1 MTTNRPLRYLRV
13 SLLSACNL
21 NCSYCRP
28 EGEAGPVLVAPAD
41 RTCSVI
47 DFLIQ
52 AGIRKVRF
60 TGGEPTLHKDLA
72 AVVARVKALDNSVHT
87 AITTNGVLLETL
99 APALASAG
107 LDSANISLDT
117 LDPAKFHS
125 ITRRDQ
131 LDRVITGIE
140 TTAQHIKRVK
150 LNCVLVRGTNDEEVP
165 DLIRF
170 ADARGLDIRFIEY
183 MPNRFSAPGDTRFI
197 SGDEVRRR
205 LPWDL
210 RPLPVKPASAARYY
224 AAPELSIRV
233 GFISPVSHPF
243 CSGCD
248 RLRLAADGMLYACLF
263 DSSAVNLFEVMAAGS
278 RAVEAELAKLINLKR
293 FGGCRGAVDR
303 PDDLPSFST
312 LGG

>member
-1 MTTNRPLRYLRV
+1 MSANQQARYLRV

-28 EGEAGPVLVAPAD
+28 EGQSEPALVAPTD
-41 RTCSVI
+41 RTSSAI
-47 DFLIQ
+47 EFLIR

-60 TGGEPTLHKDLA
+60 TGGEPTLHKNLTTLLT
-72 AVVARVKALDNSVHT
+72 RVKANDNKVHT
-87 AITTNGVLLETL
+87 AITTNGVLLEAQ
-99 APALASAG
+99 APRLASAQ

-117 LDPAKFHS
+117 LDAAKFHS
-125 ITRRDQ
+125 LTGRDQ
-131 LDRVITGIE
+131 LHKVVVGIE
-140 TTAQHIKRVK
+140 ASALHINRVK
-150 LNCVLVRGTNDEEVP
+150 LNCVLMRGVNDDEVP

-170 ADARGLDIRFIEY
+170 ADDRGIDIRFIEY

-197 SGDEVRRR
+197 SSDEILER

-210 RPLPVKPASAARYY
+210 KPLPVQPARAARYY
-224 AAPELSIRV
+224 SASELGIRV
-233 GFISPVSHPF
+233 GFISPVSRPF

-263 DSSAVNLFEVMAAGS
+263 DSSAVNLFDVMAAGS
-278 RAVEAELAKLINLKR
+278 HVAQTELGRLISLKR
-293 FGGCRGAVDR
+293 FGGCRGAIDR